1 MVKKDRLTIEAIRR
15 VPFIFVRSLLAN
27 SAHRLE
33 LTLGVFACDAFE
45 ENALAWQKFDDTEG
59 AFSAITA
66 RHDLGAKRDGHAGA
80 RPTVAL
86 RVALIIVE
94 FFSHPLFA
102 RAAAAQEHC
111 RAQRA

>member
-1 MVKKDRLTIEAIRR
+1 MGAHKGSG
-15 VPFIFVRSLLAN
+15 IFDKTPTLLN
-27 SAHRLE
+27 MLRPDI
-33 LTLGVFACDAFE
+33 DAFE
-45 ENALAWQKFDDTEG
+45 RHATTRQKFCDAKG
-59 AFSAITA
+59 AFRAFTA

-102 RAAAAQEHC
+102 RASAAQEHC